1 MNDQRPL
8 FQHPPWMV
16 GIMLI
21 LGVLSLLVGLTI
33 DPFWLVMGSPA
44 ILTLLVYIGV
54 RVMLSVRMRRPPAA
68 PVGAE
73 TGGDLPQAHDEWRP
87 HDGDG
92 STGPGSAP

>member
-1 MNDQRPL
+1 MMDDERQTPSDPERPL

-21 LGVLSLLVGLTI
+21 LGALSLVVGLTV

-54 RVMLSVRMRRPPAA
+54 RIMLR
-68 PVGAE
+68 
-73 TGGDLPQAHDEWRP
+73 
-87 HDGDG
+87 
-92 STGPGSAP
+92 